1 MSEALL
7 GIAGELY
14 LPFLVANA
22 EAFAKGMKR
31 LAIMS
36 GACLMRCRRSST
48 RSNASI
54 FSARSLQHS
63 ARSIEQR
70 CGRSWN
76 VAAVGRT

>member
-54 FSARSLQHS
+54 CSARSCSTRRGASNS
-63 ARSIEQR
+63 A
-70 CGRSWN
+70 
-76 VAAVGRT
+76 AAAPGT